1 MASERRSST
10 NGHTS
15 DDIHATNPTL
25 SLAVRSARENLR
37 FPFRISHIPS
47 KPQPSACLICESK
60 APIESA
66 PNMHRNSRVIG

>member
-25 SLAVRSARENLR
+25 SLAVRSAGRKFAVSFSDIPYPIQTSTFRLPDLR
-37 FPFRISHIPS
+37 VQSAHRI
-47 KPQPSACLICESK
+47 
-60 APIESA
+60 
-66 PNMHRNSRVIG
+66 GT